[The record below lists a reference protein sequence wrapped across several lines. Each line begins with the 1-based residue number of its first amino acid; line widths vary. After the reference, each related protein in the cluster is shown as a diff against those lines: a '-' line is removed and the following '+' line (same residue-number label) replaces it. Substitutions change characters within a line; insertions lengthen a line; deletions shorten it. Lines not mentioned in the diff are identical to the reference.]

1 MSPGEYAPPLRREK
15 AEIRVPPAPEQMFS
29 EKVRSPIMSNSTKE
43 TPAARLAALGLA
55 LPAAAAPVA
64 NYVPYMRTGNLL
76 FVSGQLPMSAGGIDS
91 AHKGKLGAGVS
102 LEDGQAAARQAAL
115 NVLAQANAAVGDLA
129 LLKAVRIGGYVNS
142 SPDFGQ
148 LPQVVNGASDL
159 VAAVLGENGKHAR
172 FAVGVAQLPLDAA
185 VEVEGIFEILA

>member
-1 MSPGEYAPPLRREK
+1 MTNHESPL
-15 AEIRVPPAPEQMFS
+15 S
-29 EKVRSPIMSNSTKE
+29 
-43 TPAARLAALGLA
+43 RLAALGLT

-64 NYVPYMRTGNLL
+64 NYVPFSRAGHLL
-76 FVSGQLPMSAGGIDS
+76 FVSGQLPIGAGGIDP

-129 LLKAVRIGGYVNS
+129 KLRAVRIGGYVNCA
-142 SPDFGQ
+142 PDFGPV
-148 LPQVVNGASDL
+148 PQVVNGASDL
-159 VAAVLGENGKHAR
+159 FAAVLGENGKHAR

-185 VEVEGIFEILA
+185 VEVEGIFEILP

>member
-1 MSPGEYAPPLRREK
+1 MTASSDTPL
-15 AEIRVPPAPEQMFS
+15 
-29 EKVRSPIMSNSTKE
+29 
-43 TPAARLAALGLA
+43 ARLNELGLT

-64 NYVPYMRTGNLL
+64 NYVPYVRTGALL
-76 FVSGQLPMSAGGIDS
+76 FISGQLPLGANGVDP

-102 LEDGQAAARQAAL
+102 LEAGQSAARQAAL

-129 LLKAVRIGGYVNS
+129 KLRAVRLGGFVNS
-142 SPDFGQ
+142 APDFDS

-159 VAAVLGENGKHAR
+159 VATVLGENGKHAR

-185 VEVEGIFEILA
+185 VEVEGIFEILP

>member
-1 MSPGEYAPPLRREK
+1 
-15 AEIRVPPAPEQMFS
+15 
-29 EKVRSPIMSNSTKE
+29 MSNSASD
-43 TPAARLAALGLA
+43 TPTARLAALGLV

-64 NYVPYMRTGNLL
+64 NYVPFVRTGNLL
-76 FVSGQLPMSAGGIDS
+76 FVSGQLPMGAGGIDP

-129 LLKAVRIGGYVNS
+129 RLKAVRIGGYVNCA
-142 SPDFGQ
+142 PDFGPV
-148 LPQVVNGASDL
+148 PQVVNGASDL
-159 VAAVLGENGKHAR
+159 FAAVLGENGKHAR

-185 VEVEGIFEILA
+185 VEVEGIFEILG

>member
-1 MSPGEYAPPLRREK
+1 MTASSDTPL
-15 AEIRVPPAPEQMFS
+15 
-29 EKVRSPIMSNSTKE
+29 
-43 TPAARLAALGLA
+43 ARLKELGLT

-64 NYVPYMRTGNLL
+64 NYVSYVHTGALL
-76 FVSGQLPMSAGGIDS
+76 FISGQLPLGANGVDP

-102 LEDGQAAARQAAL
+102 LEAGQSAARQAAL

-129 LLKAVRIGGYVNS
+129 KLRAVRLGGFVNS
-142 SPDFGQ
+142 APDFDS

-159 VAAVLGENGKHAR
+159 VATVLGENGKHAR

-185 VEVEGIFEILA
+185 VEVEGIFEILP

>member
-1 MSPGEYAPPLRREK
+1 MTASL
-15 AEIRVPPAPEQMFS
+15 
-29 EKVRSPIMSNSTKE
+29 E
-43 TPAARLAALGLA
+43 TPEARLAALGLA
-55 LPAAAAPVA
+55 LPTAAAPVA
-64 NYVPYMRTGNLL
+64 NYVPYMQTGAVL
-76 FVSGQLPMSAGGIDS
+76 FVSGQLPVGANGVDP

-102 LEDGQAAARQAAL
+102 LEAGQAAARQAAL
-115 NVLAQANAAVGDLA
+115 NVLAQAKAAVGDLA
-129 LLKAVRIGGYVNS
+129 KLRAVRLGGYVNS
-142 SPDFGQ
+142 APDFAS